1 MHHSDKVG
9 YAGSSPAIR
18 NMNKKEIIEIVLE
31 RINNAPDDADFGIVD
46 DIESNDTILY
56 VFW

>member
-1 MHHSDKVG
+1 
-9 YAGSSPAIR
+9 
-18 NMNKKEIIEIVLE
+18 MNKKEIIEIVLE